1 MKWVGILGALIG
13 AGVLFILMMLAPS
26 LSMMSVA
33 SGVPGATVDDVAD
46 PEAAYQL
53 LQRLESGDIE
63 HMDPSQ
69 VTIPPDW
76 SPQSGL
82 FRWPATGPLSS
93 PYGIRVSPIDGVVRL
108 HAGIDI
114 AVPAGF
120 PVTAARDGRVVL
132 AARNDAVYGQVVL
145 VDHGEGYA
153 TLYAHL
159 STLTVAQGDEVKQ
172 GRLIG
177 LAGQTGL
184 ATGPHL
190 HFEIH
195 YHGAPVDPV
204 TLLPP
209 HSS

>member
-1 MKWVGILGALIG
+1 MKWLGCLGALIVAG
-13 AGVLFILMMLAPS
+13 GVLVLMMLVPG
-26 LSMMSVA
+26 LSMMGA
-33 SGVPGATVDDVAD
+33 AAGVPGATVDDVAD

-63 HMDPSQ
+63 HVDPSQ
-69 VTIPPDW
+69 VAIPPDW
-76 SPQSGL
+76 SPQNGL
-82 FRWPATGPLSS
+82 FKWPAVGPISS

-120 PVTAARDGRVVL
+120 TIQAARAGRVVL
-132 AARNDAVYGQVVL
+132 AARDDAVYGQVL
-145 VDHGEGYA
+145 LIDHGEGYA
-153 TLYAHL
+153 TLYAHCSAL
-159 STLTVAQGDEVKQ
+159 NVAQGDTVKQ
-172 GRLIG
+172 GQVIA
-177 LAGQTGL
+177 LAGSTGL

-195 YHGAPVDPV
+195 YRGTPVDPL

-209 HSS
+209 R